1 MNYPESLKKGDT
13 IGICAPS
20 GGITKIDKI
29 KKKYVSALT
38 LHKEYGIVVKHKISY
53 SSSA

>member
-20 GGITKIDKI
+20 GGITKP
-29 KKKYVSALT
+29 
-38 LHKEYGIVVKHKISY
+38 HKIRRLEPAIETLKSMELKQLV
-53 SSSA
+53 